1 MTGVS
6 QVQLTVA
13 WLQAEFPTRSNLAP
27 LGSGGQRHVFSAT
40 HPTDGDVV
48 LKLFQPASSDEDVRR
63 EILAAQAVAAAN
75 VPKILEHGKLATPL
89 GPCHWLREQ
98 RVHGSTLR
106 ERLKLG
112 PLAATEVLRLGK
124 QLLQALH
131 AAELV
136 DIVHR
141 DVKPDNIIVD
151 ANGNFWLL
159 DFGLARHLSLVSQ
172 TATAAPFGKLTWGY
186 APREQCRNDKDRIDS
201 RADLYA
207 LGITMFE
214 AATAT
219 NPMRDGARDVLEILK
234 RVETMRLTPLS
245 FAISDAESFRDL
257 LAAMTQPRRDHRPR
271 TTAEALA
278 WIEEIC
284 AHNGII

>member
-1 MTGVS
+1 MTGGS
-6 QVQLTVA
+6 QVQLTIA
-13 WLQAEFPTRSNLAP
+13 WLQAQFPALSNLAP
-27 LGSGGQRHVFSAT
+27 LGSGGQRHVYSAT
-40 HPTDGDVV
+40 HPTDGEVV

-63 EILAAQAVAAAN
+63 EILAAQTVGATN
-75 VPKILEHGKLATPL
+75 VPEIIEHGKIATPL

-98 RVHGSTLR
+98 RVHGVTLR
-106 ERLKLG
+106 ERLNAG
-112 PLAATEVLRLGK
+112 PLAPAEVLRLGK
-124 QLLQALH
+124 QLLQVLR

-151 ANGNFWLL
+151 ASGNFWLL

-207 LGITMFE
+207 LGVTVFE

-234 RVETMRLTPLS
+234 RVETTRLAALNLP
-245 FAISDAESFRDL
+245 INDADSFRDL
-257 LAAMTQPRRDHRPR
+257 LAALTQPRRDHRPR
-271 TTAEALA
+271 TAADALA
-278 WIEEIC
+278 WMEEIC
-284 AHNGII
+284 TRNGIV